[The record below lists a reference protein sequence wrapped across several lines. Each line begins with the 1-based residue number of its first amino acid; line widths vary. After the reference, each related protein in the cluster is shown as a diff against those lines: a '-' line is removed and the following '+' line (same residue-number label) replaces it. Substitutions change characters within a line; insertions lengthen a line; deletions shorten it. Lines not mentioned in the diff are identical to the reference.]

1 MAVVVFIV
9 SSIASVTLPLSRLF
23 SFGRF
28 AVPGN
33 RRVQKQNAHADA
45 EDNVGKESEVT
56 KASEYRRDGCLA
68 PLPRCT
74 KSYVCHANNENVDG
88 LREALLTHISPT
100 AAW

>member
-1 MAVVVFIV
+1 M
-9 SSIASVTLPLSRLF
+9 
-23 SFGRF
+23 
-28 AVPGN
+28 
-33 RRVQKQNAHADA
+33 QKQNAHADA

-68 PLPRCT
+68 GSAAVAQSPMYAMP
-74 KSYVCHANNENVDG
+74 NNENVDG